1 MTDYDII
8 ISQKAENDLRNI
20 YEYISFALS
29 VPNSAALLIRKILSE
44 IHSLS
49 KMPNRYP
56 VFEISKKFPTTLRT
70 TKVDNMIIFYSVD
83 DDLHTV
89 TVYRILY
96 AGMDF
101 DNIFSN

>member
-1 MTDYDII
+1 MNDYDIS
-8 ISQKAENDLRNI
+8 ISEKAESDLRNI
-20 YEYISFALS
+20 YEYISFRLS
-29 VPNSAALLIRKILSE
+29 ASNSAVLLIRKILSE

-49 KMPNRYP
+49 KMPKRYP
-56 VFEISKKFPTTLRT
+56 IFEISIKFPTVLRT
-70 TKVDNMIIFYSVD
+70 SKVDNMIIFYSVN

-101 DNIFSN
+101 DNIFLN